1 MINFLTSTNIKFY
14 GNIWLKR
21 LGVFMNY
28 SNLFDWGRDFYT
40 SFSYNNRWGK
50 AKMPLRYFLEL
61 TYRCNLSC
69 PYCYVGCDRNKNEL
83 STDEWKKV
91 IDQLPFYALAT
102 LVGGEPLLRTD
113 FIDILA
119 YCSKKVM
126 NKVHVVS
133 NGILIDDEIIDAFKR
148 YKLLL
153 LSVSLDGFGKTHDL
167 NRGKEGTFNKV
178 VSNLEN
184 LKSKKK
190 NQMIDIKTIV
200 LENNLDDLPKLYKLC
215 SDMGFEFLSISFL
228 RNNNWKQSSILQES
242 FIPEF
247 NENYPIKLY
256 FDMEHFK
263 EVYKEIEGMGGKTKL
278 RFSPKFEYSK
288 KPLET
293 IEKFFKLP
301 ESTEVQN
308 IYAPCKFPY
317 NNTFINPEGYIYP
330 CLSQKMG
337 NIKEKPIKE
346 IFNTPHYCCFRK
358 NLKANG
364 GTFGACQMCCE
375 LSIKENL

>member
-1 MINFLTSTNIKFY
+1 
-14 GNIWLKR
+14 
-21 LGVFMNY
+21 MN
-28 SNLFDWGRDFYT
+28 SSGLFDLARDLYT
-40 SFSYNNRWGK
+40 SFSYNDKFGR
-50 AKMPLRYFLEL
+50 AKIPLRYFLEL

-69 PYCYVGCDRNKNEL
+69 PYCYVGNERNKNEL
-83 STDEWKKV
+83 TTDEWKKV
-91 IDQLPFYALAT
+91 IDQLPFYSIAT
-102 LVGGEPLLRTD
+102 LVGGEPLIRTD
-113 FIDILA
+113 FTEIFA
-119 YCSKKVM
+119 YCSKRIM

-133 NGILIDDEIIDAFKR
+133 NGILINDEIIKAFIK

-153 LSVSLDGFGKTHDL
+153 LSVSLDGYGKTHDT
-167 NRGKEGTFNKV
+167 NRGKEGIFDKI

-215 SDMGFEFLSISFL
+215 TDMGFEFLSVSFL
-228 RNNNWKQSSILQES
+228 RNNNWKQSSVLQES

-247 NENYPIKLY
+247 NENYPIKPY
-256 FDMEHFK
+256 FDIEHFK
-263 EVYKEIEGMGGKTKL
+263 EIYREIESIKGKTKL

-288 KPLET
+288 NPPEA
-293 IEKFFKLP
+293 IEKFFSLA
-301 ESTEVQN
+301 ESTPIQE

-330 CLSQKMG
+330 CLSQKIG
-337 NIKEKPIKE
+337 NVKERSIKE
-346 IFNTPHYCCFRK
+346 IFNMPNYCCFRK

-364 GTFGACQMCCE
+364 GVFGACQMCCE
-375 LSIKENL
+375 LSLKQD